1 MEQLSPAAPAVA
13 DAGRHWHAAIDLGYE
28 RDGART
34 VLSRRTHRGPL
45 VVQKSLYPEGESV
58 CQTII
63 VHPPAGIVGGDRLRV
78 DVALGAGAHAQ
89 LTTPGAGKWYRS
101 AGRTARQD
109 IALRA
114 AAGATLEW
122 LPQETIVFDGA
133 IGELALDVELRGD
146 AAFMGWDVVC
156 LGRAA
161 SGERFEHGRLRQRIA
176 ISRDGVPLFIER
188 ADLTGGDALLDS
200 PVGLNGAVVFG
211 TFIAAAQTVPDAIL
225 ALCRD
230 VAAADGEV
238 AVTRMRGCLLG
249 RYRGASTQSARAYFA
264 QLWCVLRPALTGR
277 SAVLPRIWNT

>member
-1 MEQLSPAAPAVA
+1 MEQLAPAAPVTA
-13 DAGRHWHAAIDLGYE
+13 DAENNWHAAIHLGYE

-63 VHPPAGIVGGDRLRV
+63 VHPPAGVVGGDRLRV
-78 DVALGAGAHAQ
+78 DVDLGADAHAQ
-89 LTTPGAGKWYRS
+89 VTTPGAAKWYRS
-101 AGRTARQD
+101 TGRIAWQD

-133 IGELALDVELRGD
+133 IGELALDIELLGD
-146 AAFMGWDVVC
+146 ATFMGWDIVC

-161 SGERFEHGRLRQRIA
+161 SGERFERGRLRQRISLA
-176 ISRDGVPLFIER
+176 RDGVPLFIER

-211 TFIAAAQTVPDAIL
+211 TFVATAQTLSDAIL

-230 VAAADGEV
+230 VTAQDGEV
-238 AVTRMRGCLLG
+238 AVTRVHGCLLG

-264 QLWCVLRPALTGR
+264 RLWCVLRPPLTGR